1 MFIKL
6 LISIID
12 VDFSFCVT
20 FFPFYVYSEEKIPE
34 CNIKVGYGLDGYD
47 EFVGYAGSAHN
58 CLSLV
63 RLRKPEANGIRWQ
76 SGSKHC
82 NGVSHA
88 TRFIETSYANNTQSC
103 IIGSKFLILLLYI
116 MLLNCVN
123 VRLIVKQQTNRC
135 QFLIL

>member
-1 MFIKL
+1 MRYQ
-6 LISIID
+6 
-12 VDFSFCVT
+12 FS
-20 FFPFYVYSEEKIPE
+20 FYVYAEEEIPE
-34 CNIKVGYGLDGYD
+34 CNIKIGYDLDGYD

-63 RLRKPEANGIRWQ
+63 KLRMPEANGIRWQ

-103 IIGSKFLILLLYI
+103 IIGSKFPILVLCI
-116 MLLNCVN
+116 MFLNFLRHVRCIDKKQIN
-123 VRLIVKQQTNRC
+123 ESQRLI
-135 QFLIL
+135 F

>member
-1 MFIKL
+1 M
-6 LISIID
+6 IID
-12 VDFSFCVT
+12 VGFRFCVT
-20 FFPFYVYSEEKIPE
+20 FFPFHVYSEEEIPE

-103 IIGSKFLILLLYI
+103 IIGSKFPILVLYI
-116 MLLNCVN
+116 MFLSCVILDLLLNNKLIDVN
-123 VRLIVKQQTNRC
+123 
-135 QFLIL
+135 F

>member
-1 MFIKL
+1 MAL
-6 LISIID
+6 LL
-12 VDFSFCVT
+12 CYL
-20 FFPFYVYSEEKIPE
+20 FPFHVYSEEEIPE
-34 CNIKVGYGLDGYD
+34 CNIKIGYDLDGYD

-88 TRFIETSYANNTQSC
+88 TRFIETSFASNTQSC
-103 IIGSKFLILLLYI
+103 IIGSKFPILVLCI
-116 MLLNCVN
+116 MFSNCVN
-123 VRLIVKQQTNRC
+123 KAYC
-135 QFLIL
+135 